1 MKNLLKTM
9 AAGVVL
15 TLAACEMRKL
25 PQGAQTM

>member
-15 TLAACEMRKL
+15 TLAACENEEA
-25 PQGAQTM
+25 PIAQTM